1 MKVAL
6 IITTYNWKEAL
17 QAVLDSVKRQSEL
30 PDEVIIADDGSR
42 ADTAELI
49 QSYQAQFPCPLIHS
63 WQPDDGF
70 QLAMSRNRAM
80 AKSQA
85 DYIIMIDGDIVMSPD
100 FIRSHKQAAKLG
112 YFVQGGRVLAN
123 NDISQ
128 QIMHQQV
135 VPNLFS
141 PGIKNRHNCISSAWL
156 SKLCSYERNNDA
168 STRGCNMA
176 FWRADLIEVN
186 GFNEDFVG
194 WGREDSEFV
203 HRMLNSSKKRLYLK
217 FAGVGYHLYHD
228 ESSRAS
234 LAKNDEILENTVRQ
248 KLTRCENGIDKFLDE
263 KS

>member
-17 QAVLDSVKRQSEL
+17 KAVLDSVKRQSEL

-42 ADTAELI
+42 EDTAELI
-49 QSYQAQFPCPLIHS
+49 QAYQQDFPCSLIHS
-63 WQPDDGF
+63 WQPDNGF
-70 QLAMSRNRAM
+70 QLAMSRNRAI
-80 AKSQA
+80 AKTQA

-100 FIRSHKQAAKLG
+100 FIRSHKRAARAG
-112 YFVQGGRVLAN
+112 FFVQGGRVLAS
-123 NDISQ
+123 DLTSQ
-128 QIMHQQV
+128 QIMHQNLI
-135 VPNLFS
+135 PNIFT
-141 PGIKNRHNCISSAWL
+141 PGIKNRHNCISNAWL
-156 SKLCSYERNNDA
+156 SRLCSYERNNDA

-176 FWRADLIEVN
+176 FWRSDLIKVN

-203 HRMLNSSKKRLYLK
+203 HRMLNSGKKRLYLK

-234 LAKNDEILENTVRQ
+234 LAKNDEILEKTIHH
-248 KLTRCENGIDKFLDE
+248 KLTRCDNGISHFLDTNP
-263 KS
+263 